1 MLETTLR
8 VTAIRSQSPK
18 GFGGCIFTG
27 KPIDDRGNVQDAA
40 SYFVVKANGTT
51 LGKTVVQPGQWWK
64 VSGEAA
70 ERSLEVNG
78 FRVSEWQV
86 EAASALLVRPSGEH
100 IVSFLADNPAFERI
114 GQVKARKLWDA
125 LGARLYEALDAADV
139 NTLATVLTPQSAAQV
154 AAAWSQFGDSRTL
167 QWLQAEGF
175 DLEMGRKVLK
185 FFGRDTPEMLQEDP
199 YRLLSF
205 SASWRQ
211 VDALARSHFGVAAD
225 DPRRLQGAIEEAC
238 YRVFTAG
245 HTTALSSTLMDYL
258 QAVLGSQTATF
269 RWRNLIPTALSQGL
283 TNGSF
288 VVGLHGVQPL
298 GALVMEQQ
306 VARAVTSRLAAADQA
321 LMTSADVQSLLRD
334 YEAKEGIELNTEQR
348 RAVHLASDHSFALI
362 TGGAGVGDCACWP
375 VPVWFDGAL
384 AALGVPPSNSR
395 RRMPG
400 ASMDSGL

>member
-139 NTLATVLTPQSAAQV
+139 NTL
-154 AAAWSQFGDSRTL
+154 
-167 QWLQAEGF
+167 
-175 DLEMGRKVLK
+175 
-185 FFGRDTPEMLQEDP
+185 
-199 YRLLSF
+199 
-205 SASWRQ
+205 
-211 VDALARSHFGVAAD
+211 
-225 DPRRLQGAIEEAC
+225 
-238 YRVFTAG
+238 
-245 HTTALSSTLMDYL
+245 
-258 QAVLGSQTATF
+258 
-269 RWRNLIPTALSQGL
+269 
-283 TNGSF
+283 
-288 VVGLHGVQPL
+288 
-298 GALVMEQQ
+298 
-306 VARAVTSRLAAADQA
+306 
-321 LMTSADVQSLLRD
+321 
-334 YEAKEGIELNTEQR
+334 
-348 RAVHLASDHSFALI
+348 
-362 TGGAGVGDCACWP
+362 
-375 VPVWFDGAL
+375 
-384 AALGVPPSNSR
+384 
-395 RRMPG
+395 
-400 ASMDSGL
+400 